1 MAFNTQEQEILK
13 WGVQNGKSR
22 QEIET
27 AISNFRS
34 GKVPEKPVQ
43 KMEQPSLASQLVER
57 AKTFG
62 KEAVAIGTLGASTL
76 TPEDLQATGQ
86 DRNLAALQG
95 ITRAGQAP
103 IRMAGAVGGAIGDV
117 VGAGLKATGL
127 AEPLGQALA
136 PVVQSEPVQKAVEV
150 FKSLPQD
157 TQEVLGAIVNTANIP
172 LGGAGVGLAR
182 KGVETGFQTA
192 KEVVTPLGKTVLPKI
207 TPDAEEI
214 MQRVARVSKGKQAN
228 FEQRAGE
235 SIGSFLDKRGI
246 YGDIDQI
253 SEQLYNRF
261 QKSKQTAD
269 DALASLQ
276 GNYQPQVIGTAL
288 AELEAK
294 LKRVSSPGAV
304 DPQLSEVTGLLAKYK
319 NQGLTM
325 SEINQ
330 AKRLYE
336 RNVKLDFLKENN
348 PEGVKI
354 ANNIDESI
362 RKWQFSQAEKLG
374 LKNLPEINKE
384 TMLTRQLLDD
394 IGREYAGSAGN
405 NLVTLTDWIVLSG
418 GDATAVAGFLM
429 KQGLSSKKV
438 QSFIAKMISKNP
450 EKRGVPTP
458 QTGEATVLPIGT
470 YKDFLKETSKTSK
483 PTTQPQVK
491 TKIDSLENTTT
502 VPVKGKGIRGMVN
515 PSELLPKSKVVKS
528 DYLVGS
534 EIKMSEDEL
543 FNTMKSVEEKL
554 KEKFL
559 VVEGKKIKK
568 SNSDFMAEQKT
579 VSRIRNYLNEI
590 GFLPKK
596 KAVSSLEQEAK
607 KYKSAEEFATNSTE
621 LTYKNLQENP
631 YSIKAYGKDFN
642 EPVEYY
648 RAGAIRKNGDIWLT
662 DNQAGAQQYSSA
674 GGGTKVGSY
683 IVNSKKPLIIDTAGG
698 KYAKGNIDINK
709 ILTKEEIAKGYTN
722 NPDIKQKFIDYAK
735 NNGYDAV
742 QFADSFPD
750 GDGGMRSLVVWD
762 KNRIKT
768 KSQLIDIWNKA
779 NAGSK
784 VDPLIM
790 EAKKYKS
797 AEEYID
803 NTAKFVHETNASD
816 IKEFDM
822 SKIGSGQ
829 GEAWLGQ
836 GIYLQEKGGFKFE
849 NYGKNKIETA
859 LTPDANIF
867 KIKDTPDGKWRDSF
881 VEWYMNKHPEFEK
894 NMESWESPK
903 NILPRDLLKNR
914 GEYDFGT
921 PTIIKEI
928 KDAGYD
934 GLLQDGELVIYN
946 PKVLK
951 TKSQLTDI
959 WKKANKN

>member
-515 PSELLPKSKVVKS
+515 PSELLPK
-528 DYLVGS
+528 
-534 EIKMSEDEL
+534 
-543 FNTMKSVEEKL
+543 
-554 KEKFL
+554 
-559 VVEGKKIKK
+559 
-568 SNSDFMAEQKT
+568 
-579 VSRIRNYLNEI
+579 
-590 GFLPKK
+590 K